1 MSYLLDTNVVSTMA
15 KPPLHEGVGRFL
27 EGAEEDELYLS
38 VVTLA
43 ELRYGIERL
52 PAGTKRANLE
62 KWLERDL
69 IPRFE
74 NRIFLMDGFAAM
86 EWGRVKARAERMGR
100 PISEMDAWIAAT
112 AALHGLTIVTRN
124 VDDFASFEGKLLN
137 PWE

>member
-1 MSYLLDTNVVSTMA
+1 MSYLLDTNVVSAMA
-15 KPPLHEGVGRFL
+15 KPPIDEGVGRFL

-38 VVTLA
+38 VVTVA

-62 KWLERDL
+62 KWLEGEL

-74 NRIFLMDGFAAM
+74 NRIFVMDGFAAM
-86 EWGRVKARAERMGR
+86 EWGRIKARAERMGR
-100 PISEMDAWIAAT
+100 PISEMDAWMAAT
-112 AALHGLTIVTRN
+112 AAVHGLTIVTRN
-124 VDDFASFEGKLLN
+124 VDDFASFLGKLLN

>member
-27 EGAEEDELYLS
+27 EGAQEDELFLS
-38 VVTLA
+38 VVTVA

-52 PAGTKRANLE
+52 PEGTKRAKLEQWLE
-62 KWLERDL
+62 KEL

-74 NRIFLMDGFAAM
+74 KRIFVMDGFAAL
-86 EWGRVKARAERMGR
+86 EWGRIKARAERMGR

-112 AALHGLTIVTRN
+112 AAVDGLTIVTRN
-124 VDDFASFEGKLLN
+124 VEDFASFPGKLLN